1 MSIYDGIS
9 DSLLTDASTSTATR
23 GYADW
28 VHTTALTGLKDT
40 VTKVLKNAYNDII
53 KEVPDTGMTL
63 EFYRSKPVVEI
74 INTARCIVGNVI
86 GLYYPLFGTTP
97 YILDTLTLKCYAMA
111 GGPDGLYLIMDIISD
126 HDSEHSESSGIS
138 YRIQYPA
145 KEIPEPGQD
154 VGDDFINIDV
164 VGVGCD
170 LDDSVEMT
178 DKDSELNEGL
188 DGKFNTFTIKK
199 GSYAVFH
206 FRPKFNY
213 IFHSLMVD
221 GQMYTDEKVANDL
234 VGITFARYTDGYE
247 LVVTDTTVDHEIVL
261 TCAEDATTIAYK
273 ITSNHSGCSPDILT
287 PVLVTSGASQKI
299 KYTANKYHEL
309 SHFSI
314 NETDFTDVINK
325 RCDSF
330 KYTTAGGMTG
340 DVTVLDAI
348 LQINLTDIHI
358 DHEISISYVPMIF
371 TVVGNM
377 RYHKYNDTSELS
389 ILATVTKSVSACND
403 VIVTFDLSSY
413 EDIGECYIDG
423 TIHFVIDDV
432 DDVALP
438 YTAVKEDNL
447 VTVEIH
453 NVTRDCSFY
462 IDLYEA
468 PPTHTIV
475 GVGNNCTISG
485 AKTVTIDDVVDMSTV
500 VFNIVV
506 DEGYRLNETDIWNGV
521 TVTVDGNDIRTEPI
535 AAYVTR
541 DDGNQTTFSL
551 TFPEVVTDHTFEVTI
566 DESCK
571 IPYYTITGTGTNC
584 TIDGETS
591 VTTEKLEEGSDMSYT
606 IEAPEDYCL
615 NDFNG
620 VKLTI
625 DGTELT
631 LDMADQE
638 FTNEVV
644 SEDIVVEKAYEFSD
658 FGAVIIRTIYNDI
671 YKEVSFILRFAGIN
685 ADHTFSVELDES
697 CKIPY
702 YTITGTGTNCTIDG
716 ETSVTT
722 TRILKNSDKT
732 YTVTAYSGYC
742 LNDFNG
748 VKLTIDGTEINAF
761 VPDTSTDGSVTYQ
774 LNVAG
779 AHITRTPDT
788 TGDIYKETS
797 FELSFDA
804 IEADHAFSVEL
815 DDSCK
820 IPNKYTINA
829 VMTNATTTNELPT
842 EVYAGSS
849 YTIGIDANEGT
860 SFENVVFVLD
870 KGTENEVEFVIDLDD
885 EVNIFDQTIEGV
897 PHIDNDGK
905 IIRTRVD
912 NHYHYDVNLVNI
924 QNSYEVRFSTITIIT

>member
-86 GLYYPLFGTTP
+86 GLYYSLFGTTP

-126 HDSEHSESSGIS
+126 HASEHSESSGIS

-188 DGKFNTFTIKK
+188 DGKFNQFTIKK

-213 IFHSLMVD
+213 IFHNLMVD

-234 VGITFARYTDGYE
+234 VGITLARYTDGYE

-299 KYTANKYHEL
+299 TYTANKYHEL

-358 DHEISISYVPMIF
+358 DQEISISYVPMIF

-377 RYHKYNDTSELS
+377 RYHKYNDTSELP
-389 ILATVTKSVSACND
+389 ILATVTKSVSACDD

-453 NVTRDCSFY
+453 DVTRNCSFY

-535 AAYVTR
+535 AAYVTH

-566 DESCK
+566 
-571 IPYYTITGTGTNC
+571 
-584 TIDGETS
+584 
-591 VTTEKLEEGSDMSYT
+591 
-606 IEAPEDYCL
+606 
-615 NDFNG
+615 
-620 VKLTI
+620 
-625 DGTELT
+625 
-631 LDMADQE
+631 
-638 FTNEVV
+638 
-644 SEDIVVEKAYEFSD
+644 
-658 FGAVIIRTIYNDI
+658 
-671 YKEVSFILRFAGIN
+671 
-685 ADHTFSVELDES
+685 DES

-797 FELSFDA
+797 FELSFDD
-804 IEADHAFSVEL
+804 IDADHTFSVEL

-924 QNSYEVRFSTITIIT
+924 QNSYEVRFSTITIIP

>member
-28 VHTTALTGLKDT
+28 VHTTTLTGLKDT
-40 VTKVLKNAYNDII
+40 VTKVLKIAYNDII

-74 INTARCIVGNVI
+74 INNARCIVGNVI

-145 KEIPEPGQD
+145 KEIPEPGTD
-154 VGDDFINIDV
+154 VGDDFITIDV
-164 VGVGCD
+164 VGVGCY

-188 DGKFNTFTIKK
+188 DGKFNQFTIKK

-213 IFHSLMVD
+213 IFNSLMVD
-221 GQMYTDEKVANDL
+221 GQVYADEKVANDL
-234 VGITFARYTDGYE
+234 VGITLARYTDGYE

-261 TCAEDATTIAYK
+261 TCAEDATTITYR
-273 ITSNHSGCSPDILT
+273 INSNHSGCSPDILT
-287 PVLVTSGASQKI
+287 PILVTSGASQGI
-299 KYTANKYHEL
+299 VYTAYKYHTL
-309 SHFSI
+309 SHFAI
-314 NETDFTDVINK
+314 NDTDFTDVINK
-325 RCDSF
+325 RCDLF
-330 KYTTAGGMTG
+330 KFTTNGGITG
-340 DVTVLDAI
+340 DVDIDDTTLK
-348 LQINLTDIHI
+348 INLTDIHTNLEINI
-358 DHEISISYVPMIF
+358 DYAPKIF
-371 TVVGNM
+371 TVVGDM
-377 RYHKYNDTSELS
+377 LYHKYNDTSELP
-389 ILATVTKSVSACND
+389 ILATVTKSVSACDD
-403 VIVTFDLSSY
+403 VTLTFDLSSY

-423 TIHFVIDDV
+423 TIHFIVNVVGDEGI
-432 DDVALP
+432 P
-438 YTAVKEDNL
+438 YTAVKEGNI
-447 VTVEIH
+447 VTVELR

-475 GVGNNCTISG
+475 GVGNNCTING
-485 AKTVTIDDVVDMSTV
+485 AKTVTVNDVMDLTSV

-535 AAYVTR
+535 AAYVTH

-566 DESCK
+566 
-571 IPYYTITGTGTNC
+571 
-584 TIDGETS
+584 
-591 VTTEKLEEGSDMSYT
+591 
-606 IEAPEDYCL
+606 
-615 NDFNG
+615 
-620 VKLTI
+620 
-625 DGTELT
+625 
-631 LDMADQE
+631 
-638 FTNEVV
+638 
-644 SEDIVVEKAYEFSD
+644 
-658 FGAVIIRTIYNDI
+658 
-671 YKEVSFILRFAGIN
+671 
-685 ADHTFSVELDES
+685 DES

-804 IEADHAFSVEL
+804 IDADHTFSVEL

>member
-74 INTARCIVGNVI
+74 INNARCIVGNVI

-126 HDSEHSESSGIS
+126 HASEHSESSGIS

-188 DGKFNTFTIKK
+188 DGKFNQFTIKK

-213 IFHSLMVD
+213 IFHNLMVD

-234 VGITFARYTDGYE
+234 VGITLARYTDGYE

-261 TCAEDATTIAYK
+261 TCVEDATTIAYK

-299 KYTANKYHEL
+299 TYTANKYHEL

-348 LQINLTDIHI
+348 LQINLTDIHT
-358 DHEISISYVPMIF
+358 DHEISISYVPKIF
-371 TVVGNM
+371 TVVGDM
-377 RYHKYNDTSELS
+377 LYHKYNDTSELP
-389 ILATVTKSVSACND
+389 ILATVTKSVSACNN
-403 VIVTFDLSSY
+403 VTLTFDLSSY

-423 TIHFVIDDV
+423 TIHFIVNVVGDEGI
-432 DDVALP
+432 P
-438 YTAVKEDNL
+438 YTAVKEGNI
-447 VTVEIH
+447 VTVELR

-485 AKTVTIDDVVDMSTV
+485 AKTVTVNDVMDMTSV
-500 VFNIVV
+500 VFNIDV
-506 DEGYRLNETDIWNGV
+506 DEGYRLNEADIWNGV

-535 AAYVTR
+535 AAYVTHT
-541 DDGNQTTFSL
+541 DGNQTSFSL

-584 TIDGETS
+584 SIDG
-591 VTTEKLEEGSDMSYT
+591 
-606 IEAPEDYCL
+606 
-615 NDFNG
+615 
-620 VKLTI
+620 
-625 DGTELT
+625 
-631 LDMADQE
+631 
-638 FTNEVV
+638 V
-644 SEDIVVEKAYEFSD
+644 SSI
-658 FGAVIIRTIYNDI
+658 
-671 YKEVSFILRFAGIN
+671 
-685 ADHTFSVELDES
+685 
-697 CKIPY
+697 
-702 YTITGTGTNCTIDG
+702 
-716 ETSVTT
+716 TT

-732 YTVTAYSGYC
+732 YTVTAHGGYC

-761 VPDTSTDGSVTYQ
+761 VPDTSTDGSVTYR

-804 IEADHAFSVEL
+804 IDADHTFSVEL

>member
-74 INTARCIVGNVI
+74 INNARCIVGNVI

-188 DGKFNTFTIKK
+188 DGKFNQFTIKK

-234 VGITFARYTDGYE
+234 VGITLARYTDGYE

-358 DHEISISYVPMIF
+358 DQEISISYVPMIF

-377 RYHKYNDTSELS
+377 RYHKYNDTSELP

-447 VTVEIH
+447 VTVEIR

-535 AAYVTR
+535 AAYVTH

-551 TFPEVVTDHTFEVTI
+551 TFPGVVTDHTFEVTI

-571 IPYYTITGTGTNC
+571 I
-584 TIDGETS
+584 
-591 VTTEKLEEGSDMSYT
+591 
-606 IEAPEDYCL
+606 
-615 NDFNG
+615 
-620 VKLTI
+620 
-625 DGTELT
+625 
-631 LDMADQE
+631 
-638 FTNEVV
+638 
-644 SEDIVVEKAYEFSD
+644 
-658 FGAVIIRTIYNDI
+658 
-671 YKEVSFILRFAGIN
+671 
-685 ADHTFSVELDES
+685 H
-697 CKIPY
+697 Y

-761 VPDTSTDGSVTYQ
+761 VPDTSTDGSVTYR

-804 IEADHAFSVEL
+804 IEADHTFSVEL

>member
-74 INTARCIVGNVI
+74 INNARCIVGNVI

-188 DGKFNTFTIKK
+188 DGKFNAFTIKK

-213 IFHSLMVD
+213 IFHNLMVD

-234 VGITFARYTDGYE
+234 VGITLARYTDGYE

-261 TCAEDATTIAYK
+261 TCVEDATTIAYK

-299 KYTANKYHEL
+299 TYTANKYHEL

-348 LQINLTDIHI
+348 LQINLTDIHT
-358 DHEISISYVPMIF
+358 DHEISISYVPKIF
-371 TVVGNM
+371 TVVGDM
-377 RYHKYNDTSELS
+377 LYHKYNDTSELP
-389 ILATVTKSVSACND
+389 ILATVTKSVSACNN
-403 VIVTFDLSSY
+403 VTLTFDLSSY

-423 TIHFVIDDV
+423 TIHFIVNVVGDEGI
-432 DDVALP
+432 P
-438 YTAVKEDNL
+438 YTAVKEGNI
-447 VTVEIH
+447 VTVELR

-485 AKTVTIDDVVDMSTV
+485 AKTVTVNDVMDLTSV

-506 DEGYRLNETDIWNGV
+506 DEGYRLNEADIWNGV

-535 AAYVTR
+535 AAYVTHT
-541 DDGNQTTFSL
+541 DGNQTSFSL

-566 DESCK
+566 DDSCK

-584 TIDGETS
+584 TINGEPS
-591 VTTEKLEEGSDMSYT
+591 VTTEK
-606 IEAPEDYCL
+606 IEAGNNVGYFITASEDYFL
-615 NDFNG
+615 NNFDG
-620 VKLTI
+620 VKITI
-625 DGTELT
+625 DDLVLS
-631 LDMADQE
+631 LDTA
-638 FTNEVV
+638 
-644 SEDIVVEKAYEFSD
+644 DIVSTDEVGYVYTFTDTGVRITRYTKGNVYDEINFLIEFVDVDS
-658 FGAVIIRTIYNDI
+658 N
-671 YKEVSFILRFAGIN
+671 
-685 ADHTFSVELDES
+685 HTFSVELDDS

-702 YTITGTGTNCTIDG
+702 YTITGTGTNCSIDG
-716 ETSVTT
+716 VSSITT

-804 IEADHAFSVEL
+804 IDADHTFSVEL